1 MIFDAHFHI
10 IDPGF
15 PLVPNA
21 GYLPESFVAED
32 YRRRTQG
39 LEILGGAV
47 VSGSFQAFDQ
57 GYLLA
62 ALAELGPSFVGVT
75 QLPASVSD
83 TEIRYLD
90 AAGVRALRF
99 NLARGGSAGIQDL
112 ERLARRVFDLAGWPI
127 ELDVDSTTLAEL
139 FPLLSRLPA
148 LSIDHLGLRQAGFSN
163 LLRLVEQG
171 AKVKASGFGRLDFDP
186 LQAMRKIAE
195 LNPAALMFGTDL
207 PSTRAPRP
215 FDQGDVARIREHF
228 PAQWL
233 DGLLYRNALAFYRPR
248 RLPKQPRG
256 SLTDF
261 QLDFSSGS
269 YPNK

>member
-10 IDPGF
+10 IDPRF

-21 GYLPESFVAED
+21 GYLPEDFVAED
-32 YRRRTQG
+32 YRRQTQG

-57 GYLLA
+57 GFLLA

-83 TEIRYLD
+83 TEIQHLD

-99 NLARGGSAGIQDL
+99 NLARGGSAGIEDL

-127 ELDVDSTTLAEL
+127 ELYVDSVALAEL
-139 FPLLSRLPA
+139 FPLLTRLPA

-186 LQAMRKIAE
+186 LQAMRRIAE

-215 FDQGDVARIREHF
+215 FEHGDVALIQEYF
-228 PAQWL
+228 PSRLAER
-233 DGLLYRNALAFYRPR
+233 LLYRNAIAFYRPR
-248 RLPKQPRG
+248 LIANQPLG
-256 SLTDF
+256 S
-261 QLDFSSGS
+261 
-269 YPNK
+269 PH